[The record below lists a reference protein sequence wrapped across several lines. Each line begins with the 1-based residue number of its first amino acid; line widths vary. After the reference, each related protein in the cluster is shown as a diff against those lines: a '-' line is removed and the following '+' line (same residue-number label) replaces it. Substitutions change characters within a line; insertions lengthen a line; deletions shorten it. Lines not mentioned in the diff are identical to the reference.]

1 MAWEQVQISI
11 GEATVMGNINTTGE
25 KTRIE
30 MPYNEAFLDATE
42 LVIDG
47 KTLTIQSSV
56 NVGGRD
62 ETLLTEVIKNESQK
76 RRTKD
81 KTGEE

>member
-1 MAWEQVQISI
+1 MAWEQIQIGI
-11 GEATVMGNINTTGE
+11 GDATVMGNINTSGE

-30 MPYNEAFLDATE
+30 MPFDKAYEDATE
-42 LVIDG
+42 LNIDG

-62 ETLLTEVIKNESQK
+62 ETLLTEVEKHESKK
-76 RRTKD
+76 RRNKD
-81 KTGEE
+81 KVGE